1 MREVLRWLEENDPWM
16 EKKLRETLERWR
28 DMLSPVFQGVVWQTV
43 DMAPKSLRQ
52 EIEGV
57 LK

>member
-1 MREVLRWLEENDPWM
+1 MREVLRWLEENDPWL